1 MNYEPR
7 PVQLTDFDRKVLA
20 MHHIAWEQEEFAAG
34 EPIPHVPQTQGESR
48 EDPAATD
55 FYSNKGARIGPARGP
70 GDFDLEI

>member
-1 MNYEPR
+1 VNYEPR

-55 FYSNKGARIGPARGP
+55 FYSSKGSQDRP
-70 GDFDLEI
+70 GAGVGEF